1 MQQLVILSRWVT
13 LGFLVSFTV
22 AVFLKLLLG
31 EIPLSGLLAGDRR
44 GGTDYF
50 SFGRAQ
56 LLVCTVI
63 VAVNYL
69 RQMTA
74 SPFITSLPDL
84 PASTLELLGG
94 SQLFYLVGKARAL
107 WFDSSGSPRGER

>member
-1 MQQLVILSRWVT
+1 MQQLVILARWAT
-13 LGFLVSFTV
+13 LGLLVSLAV
-22 AVFLKLLLG
+22 AVFLKLLFG
-31 EIPLSGLLAGDRR
+31 GIPLSGLLVGDRR
-44 GGTDYF
+44 GSTDYF
-50 SFGRAQ
+50 SLGRAQ
-56 LLVCTVI
+56 LLVCTMF

-74 SPFITSLPDL
+74 SPFVTSLPDL

-107 WFDSSGSPRGER
+107 WFGSSGSPKGES